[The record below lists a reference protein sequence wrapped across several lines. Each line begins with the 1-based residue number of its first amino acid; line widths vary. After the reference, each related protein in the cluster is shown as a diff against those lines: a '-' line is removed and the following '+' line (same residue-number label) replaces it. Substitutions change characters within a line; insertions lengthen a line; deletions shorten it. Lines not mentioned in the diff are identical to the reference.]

1 MSMRINGEQA
11 AGVPRP
17 GQCLRTFLHEQGW
30 LGVKKGCD
38 TGDCGA
44 CTVHVDGMPVHS
56 CLYPAVRAAGRAVT
70 TIEGLGPHP
79 VARAFLAAQG
89 FQCGFCTPGMIMTA
103 AALTGQQR
111 ADLARYLRGSI
122 CRCTGYGS
130 ISDALADVA
139 RLDQDVARLDQDVAR
154 LDQDMAR
161 MDQDVA
167 GAAEPGDPAGRSLP
181 APASPDIVTGRAR
194 FTVDTQIDGLLH
206 MRLLRSPHPHAWIR
220 SVDTAA
226 ALALPGVA
234 AVFTFADSP
243 ATRYS
248 SARHHNPGDDA
259 CDTLVLDRT
268 VRFAGQRVAAVVADS
283 VATAAAG
290 CALIRVD
297 YEIRPAA
304 CDPDAAMAAGAPV
317 LHPGVAPLRAGT
329 AAQPAQ
335 PAQPA
340 QTGGA
345 GQTAQT
351 GGAGGAAQ
359 AGQPGG
365 AGRDPSGTAG
375 PAVNIAAEVHG
386 HLGDVD
392 AGFAGADAVYQ
403 GTFRSQRVQHVHLET
418 HATIGWLDGGRLV
431 LRTSS
436 QTPFLT
442 RDELCRIYG
451 LDRSQVR
458 VFTAR
463 IGGGFGG
470 KQEMLTED
478 VVALAVLR
486 LGRPVQLELTRE
498 EQFTAATT
506 RHPMRVTV
514 RLGARRDGTLT
525 AIQLRTVADTGAYG
539 NHSGGVLFH
548 SSNEA
553 ISLYRCPNKRVDGWS
568 VYTNTVP
575 SGAFRGYGLSQ
586 SAFAVESGIDE
597 LARMLGLDP
606 AAIRRRNVVQ
616 PGDPLL
622 SFSGQPD
629 DVQIGSCG
637 VLECLDLVQA
647 ALDSGRGEPMPG
659 GAGWLAGRGIA
670 VTMLDSVPPG
680 GHQAHVRI
688 AERRDGGYRLA
699 VGTAEFGNG
708 TATVHRQL
716 AASALGCQAGDIELV
731 SADTDEVEHDTG
743 AYGSTGLVVAGM
755 ATLRA
760 ARALADL
767 RAAGPAEGKLLE
779 AEGSSD
785 GRGRTVAFCVQG
797 FRVAVAPGTGEIRIL
812 QSVQAADAGT
822 VLNPVQCRGQVEG
835 GVAQALGAALYEHLD
850 IDEAGQVTTRTL
862 RDYHVP
868 VLADVPRTE
877 VHFARTADPLGPLG
891 AKPMSEAPFNPVA
904 PALANAVRDATGV
917 RLTTLPMSRDR
928 VYLALRQPPDQKGT
942 RHGPP
947 RSESL
952 RQGRGPG
959 AAGGPR
965 RRARG
970 G

>member
-1 MSMRINGEQA
+1 M
-11 AGVPRP
+11 
-17 GQCLRTFLHEQGW
+17 
-30 LGVKKGCD
+30 
-38 TGDCGA
+38 
-44 CTVHVDGMPVHS
+44 
-56 CLYPAVRAAGRAVT
+56 
-70 TIEGLGPHP
+70 
-79 VARAFLAAQG
+79 
-89 FQCGFCTPGMIMTA
+89 
-103 AALTGQQR
+103 
-111 ADLARYLRGSI
+111 
-122 CRCTGYGS
+122 
-130 ISDALADVA
+130 
-139 RLDQDVARLDQDVAR
+139 
-154 LDQDMAR
+154 
-161 MDQDVA
+161 
-167 GAAEPGDPAGRSLP
+167 
-181 APASPDIVTGRAR
+181 
-194 FTVDTQIDGLLH
+194 
-206 MRLLRSPHPHAWIR
+206 
-220 SVDTAA
+220 
-226 ALALPGVA
+226 
-234 AVFTFADSP
+234 
-243 ATRYS
+243 
-248 SARHHNPGDDA
+248 
-259 CDTLVLDRT
+259 

-283 VATAAAG
+283 VATADAA

-297 YEIRPAA
+297 YEIRPAVFG
-304 CDPDAAMAAGAPV
+304 PDAALAAGAPV
-317 LHPGVAPLRAGT
+317 LHPDVEPLRAGT
-329 AAQPAQ
+329 AGPAGQ
-335 PAQPA
+335 AGGA
-340 QTGGA
+340 GHDSSTTGGA
-345 GQTAQT
+345 AL
-351 GGAGGAAQ
+351 
-359 AGQPGG
+359 
-365 AGRDPSGTAG
+365 
-375 PAVNIAAEVHG
+375 PARNVAAEVHG

-392 AGFAGADAVYQ
+392 AGFAEADAVYE
-403 GTFRSQRVQHVHLET
+403 GTFGSQRVQHVHLET
-418 HATIGWLDGGRLV
+418 HAAIGWLDGGRLV

-525 AIQLRTVADTGAYG
+525 AVQLRTVADTGAYG

-575 SGAFRGYGLSQ
+575 AGAFRGYGLSQ

-597 LARMLGLDP
+597 LARMLRLDP
-606 AAIRRRNVVQ
+606 AVMRRRNLVR

-622 SFSGQPD
+622 SFSEQPD
-629 DVQIGSCG
+629 DVQVGSSG

-647 ALDSGRGEPMPG
+647 ALDSGRGEPVPDG
-659 GAGWLAGRGIA
+659 PGWLAGRGIA

-688 AERRDGGYRLA
+688 AERPDGGYRLA

-716 AASALGCQAGDIELV
+716 AASALGCRADDIELV

-743 AYGSTGLVVAGM
+743 AYGSTGIVVAGM

-767 RAAGPAEGKLLE
+767 RAAGPEEGKLLE

-868 VLADVPRTE
+868 VLGDVPRTE
-877 VHFARTADPLGPLG
+877 VYFARTADPLGPLG
-891 AKPMSEAPFNPVA
+891 AKPMSEGPFNPVA

-928 VYLALRQPPDQKGT
+928 VYLAL
-942 RHGPP
+942 H
-947 RSESL
+947 
-952 RQGRGPG
+952 
-959 AAGGPR
+959 
-965 RRARG
+965 
-970 G
+970 